1 MLKQLSLVIL
11 IVSVVSLVHTPVSH
25 GESTYSV
32 NIELFYDILSNTG
45 LMEIRVHISDYSSV
59 TMLEIPLTFLGEGV
73 GVFVINISAFP
84 ETGSLIYEYDE
95 YSRVLKVITS
105 NATRVSA
112 WFTVENIAENYAP
125 GVYGFFL
132 SLVEFANASSL
143 RFSMNVYGSY
153 DITVENLLDR
163 AYNGTVYF
171 SNPFTLLILDLPS
184 LYFILITMRIE
195 EQTPNQPSPILNNYF
210 LLIGTIIG
218 VGVAGSLLFLW
229 WRRKASL
236 ELEAVAARDLLNDE
250 VAGDIILALGR
261 AGDKGLQQ
269 SELVNITG
277 RPKSSVS
284 RRIKKLEE
292 EGYVNVARA
301 GKYNYLRLTD
311 KGYEAFRKVASKE
324 KKNE

>member
-11 IVSVVSLVHTPVSH
+11 IVSLFSLVHTPVSH

-32 NIELFYDILSNTG
+32 NIELFYDILANTG
-45 LMEIRVHISDYSSV
+45 LMEIRVHISDSSSV
-59 TMLEIPLTFLGEGV
+59 TMLEIPLTFLGERV
-73 GVFVINISAFP
+73 GVLVINVSASP
-84 ETGSLIYEYDE
+84 ETGSLIYEHDE

-105 NATRVSA
+105 NVTRVSA

-125 GVYGFFL
+125 GIYGFFL

-163 AYNGTVYF
+163 AYNGTAYF
-171 SNPFTLLILDLPS
+171 SNPFTLLILDRPS

-195 EQTPNQPSPILNNYF
+195 EQTPNQPSPLLSNYF

-229 WRRKASL
+229 WRRRASL

-250 VAGDIILALGR
+250 VARDIILALGR
-261 AGDKGLQQ
+261 AGDKSLQQ

-292 EGYVNVARA
+292 EGYVNVVRA

>member
-11 IVSVVSLVHTPVSH
+11 IVSLVSLVHTPVSH

-32 NIELFYDILSNTG
+32 NIELFYDILANTG
-45 LMEIRVHISDYSSV
+45 LMEIRVHISDSSSV
-59 TMLEIPLTFLGEGV
+59 TMLEIPLTFLGERV
-73 GVFVINISAFP
+73 GVLVINVSASP
-84 ETGSLIYEYDE
+84 ETGSLIYEHDE

-105 NATRVSA
+105 NVTRVSA

-125 GVYGFFL
+125 GIYGFFL

-163 AYNGTVYF
+163 AYNGTAYF
-171 SNPFTLLILDLPS
+171 SNPFTLLILDRPS

-195 EQTPNQPSPILNNYF
+195 EQTPNQPSPLLSNYF

-229 WRRKASL
+229 WRRRASL

-250 VAGDIILALGR
+250 VARDIILALGR
-261 AGDKGLQQ
+261 TGDKSLQQ

-292 EGYVNVARA
+292 EGYVNVVRA

>member
-11 IVSVVSLVHTPVSH
+11 IVSLFSLVHTPVSH

-32 NIELFYDILSNTG
+32 NIELFYDILANTG
-45 LMEIRVHISDYSSV
+45 LMEIRVHISDSSSV
-59 TMLEIPLTFLGEGV
+59 TMLEIPLTFLGERV
-73 GVFVINISAFP
+73 GVFVINVSASP
-84 ETGSLIYEYDE
+84 ETGSLIYEHDE

-105 NATRVSA
+105 NVTRVSA

-125 GVYGFFL
+125 GIYGFFL

-163 AYNGTVYF
+163 AYNGTAYF
-171 SNPFTLLILDLPS
+171 SNPFTLLILDRPS

-195 EQTPNQPSPILNNYF
+195 EQTPNQPSPLLSNYF

-229 WRRKASL
+229 WRRRASL

-250 VAGDIILALGR
+250 VARDIILALGR
-261 AGDKGLQQ
+261 TGDKSLQQ

-292 EGYVNVARA
+292 EGYVNVVRA

>member
-1 MLKQLSLVIL
+1 M
-11 IVSVVSLVHTPVSH
+11 VHTPVSH

-32 NIELFYDILSNTG
+32 NIELFYDILANTG
-45 LMEIRVHISDYSSV
+45 LMEIRVHISDSSSV
-59 TMLEIPLTFLGEGV
+59 TMLEIPLTFLGERV
-73 GVFVINISAFP
+73 GVLVINVSASP
-84 ETGSLIYEYDE
+84 ETGSLIYEHDE

-105 NATRVSA
+105 NVTRVSA

-125 GVYGFFL
+125 GIYGFFL

-163 AYNGTVYF
+163 AYNGTAYF
-171 SNPFTLLILDLPS
+171 SNPFTLLILDRPS

-195 EQTPNQPSPILNNYF
+195 EQTPNQPSPLLSNYF

-229 WRRKASL
+229 WRRRASL

-250 VAGDIILALGR
+250 VARDIILALGR
-261 AGDKGLQQ
+261 AGDKSLQQ

-292 EGYVNVARA
+292 EGYVNVVRA